1 MDKRGWDV
9 WNNIT
14 FKTQGYRKNFDLATV
29 NENIITEYTGNITLL
44 RLKESKSPLVI
55 GEYSFSVWDISLAN
69 ILKIDLNKL
78 LSAHHMVKA
87 YVELVRMIK
96 ENEISINDYDKIVL
110 IHSLAIHPDYRKLN
124 ILDEFVEFIY
134 RDYHSDKT
142 AIIAM
147 VQPFQD
153 NKYDFDY
160 YINQKVVVGH
170 DMVDYE
176 PILAGDYYQLKAFID
191 KEDTEINEYKLFA
204 IANRCGFNRID
215 ESHLFLLDT
224 DVTLERIKEKKSLQ
238 TNTDLWDTQEIT

>member
-44 RLKESKSPLVI
+44 RLKESKSPLII

-87 YVELVRMIK
+87 YVELIKMIK
-96 ENEISINDYDKIVL
+96 ENEIIINDYDKIVL

-124 ILDEFVEFIY
+124 IVDEFVEFIY
-134 RDYHSDKT
+134 RDYHYDKT

-160 YINQKVVVGH
+160 YMNQKRVQVYDVTH
-170 DMVDYE
+170 FE
-176 PILAGDYYQLKAFID
+176 PVPAGEYYQLKAFVD

-204 IANRCGFNRID
+204 IANRCGFHRID
-215 ESHLFLLDT
+215 ESHLFLLNT
-224 DVTLERIKEKKSLQ
+224 DVTLERIKEKKSTE
-238 TNTDLWDTQEIT
+238 TNTDLWDTQEIS